1 MQEHLYADFEIDS
14 DDMFVVTPEGNKFTF
29 SSESY
34 NEDHEPESIID
45 PTSHKE
51 YIVAFNE

>member
-51 YIVAFNE
+51 NIVVFNE

>member
-29 SSESY
+29 SAESY

-51 YIVAFNE
+51 YIVVFNE